1 MERVLHYE
9 IDRSGS
15 GLPIGI
21 FLRRQGYSRHVLTQI
36 KSSGPNILLN
46 GCPVYTNQPLR
57 EGDRLTV
64 RIPETEGSGSI
75 LPRPVPFSILYEDE
89 DILAVNKP
97 AGTPV
102 HPSPGNYENTLA
114 NGLARYFQTKQ
125 EPFVFRCVNRL
136 DRDTTGLLLLA
147 RHALSAALLS
157 SQMAG
162 RRIHR
167 TYRALALGQLPASGT
182 IDTPLGRKP
191 GSIIER
197 CADPEKGE
205 TAVTHFRTLAR
216 FPGYSYLELH
226 LETGRTHQIRV
237 HLASIGHPLLGDSLY
252 GPGKSP
258 LIGRQALHSWG
269 LDFVHPIT
277 KEAVHFAAPLPSDM
291 QALLGPDFIPL

>member
-162 RRIHR
+162 
-167 TYRALALGQLPASGT
+167 AP
-182 IDTPLGRKP
+182 DPPDVP
-191 GSIIER
+191 GS
-197 CADPEKGE
+197 
-205 TAVTHFRTLAR
+205 
-216 FPGYSYLELH
+216 
-226 LETGRTHQIRV
+226 
-237 HLASIGHPLLGDSLY
+237 
-252 GPGKSP
+252 GPGASP
-258 LIGRQALHSWG
+258 RFRHHR
-269 LDFVHPIT
+269 HPHRPKT
-277 KEAVHFAAPLPSDM
+277 RFHH
-291 QALLGPDFIPL
+291 

>member
-102 HPSPGNYENTLA
+102 HPSPRQLRKYSGQRS
-114 NGLARYFQTKQ
+114 GLYFQTKQ

-162 RRIHR
+162 RGSAGR
-167 TYRALALGQLPASGT
+167 TGLWPWGIFPLPAPS
-182 IDTPLGRKP
+182 TPPSAGNPVPSLSAAQTRKMVRQQLLIFGHWP
-191 GSIIER
+191 
-197 CADPEKGE
+197 
-205 TAVTHFRTLAR
+205 V

-237 HLASIGHPLLGDSLY
+237 QPASIGHPLLGRLPVRPRKVAADRQT
-252 GPGKSP
+252 GP
-258 LIGRQALHSWG
+258 
-269 LDFVHPIT
+269 
-277 KEAVHFAAPLPSDM
+277 
-291 QALLGPDFIPL
+291 ALLGTGLCSSDYKGSGAFCRTASL

>member
-167 TYRALALGQLPASGT
+167 TYRALALGHLPASGT
-182 IDTPLGRKP
+182 IDTPIGRNP
-191 GSIIER
+191 IPSLS
-197 CADPEKGE
+197 A
-205 TAVTHFRTLAR
+205 A
-216 FPGYSYLELH
+216 
-226 LETGRTHQIRV
+226 QIRKRGKRQLLIFGRWHV
-237 HLASIGHPLLGDSLY
+237 FPATPTWNSIW
-252 GPGKSP
+252 K
-258 LIGRQALHSWG
+258 R
-269 LDFVHPIT
+269 
-277 KEAVHFAAPLPSDM
+277 AAPTRSGCTWLPS
-291 QALLGPDFIPL
+291 AILCWATPCTAPESRR